1 MTYELLSFDEPR
13 RLKPHAWNIESSTLR
28 RGTSLHFTGRPFPA
42 GGRRYAF
49 IPKVNPRDRSGDRE
63 VEITGRQ
70 VVVVIEASLKP

>member
-1 MTYELLSFDEPR
+1 MTYELPTCDEPR
-13 RLKPHAWNIESSTLR
+13 RLKPHAWNIESSTVR
-28 RGTSLHFTGRPFPA
+28 RGTSLDFTGVLPA

-70 VVVVIEASLKP
+70 VVVVVEASFKP